1 MESSDLSLLELERL
15 DPGTLACYGL
25 GGGAGGSDD
34 SA

>member
-1 MESSDLSLLELERL
+1 MESPDLSLLELERL

-25 GGGAGGSDD
+25 GGGVGGSDD